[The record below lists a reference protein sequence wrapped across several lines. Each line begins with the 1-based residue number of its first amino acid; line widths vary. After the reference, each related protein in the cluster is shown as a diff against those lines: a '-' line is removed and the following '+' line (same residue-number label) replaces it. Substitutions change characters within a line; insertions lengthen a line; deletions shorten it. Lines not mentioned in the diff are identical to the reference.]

1 MKTHQR
7 LQSHNARHIKR
18 IKEGT
23 IIATDIKPM
32 YLGCPGNMERT
43 QGCHFKPI
51 HQFFWPSCPPECQQ
65 HHYLLT
71 DISGS
76 LSLIPRCH
84 IVTATLSLS
93 FLPHPTQSI
102 VLHSYLFYTLD
113 HYFHSFSTVVPEIN
127 LNFYL
132 SLFSSPFLPLPL
144 SLFLP
149 PLPPS
154 LCICPIKSLP
164 FPRPSLCS

>member
-1 MKTHQR
+1 MSWQYREDTRMSFQTHSPVLLAFLPTR
-7 LQSHNARHIKR
+7 VSA
-18 IKEGT
+18 
-23 IIATDIKPM
+23 AP
-32 YLGCPGNMERT
+32 
-43 QGCHFKPI
+43 
-51 HQFFWPSCPPECQQ
+51 
-65 HHYLLT
+65 LLT

-93 FLPHPTQSI
+93 FLPHPSQSI

-154 LCICPIKSLP
+154 LHISRIKSLP
-164 FPRPSLCS
+164 LPRPSLCS